1 MSTASSAQTQQ
12 EPTPVPAA
20 HTPDLERLKSVPEKI
35 IELTQAQMYAL
46 PLKTQA
52 ELQLAGLRKRFGE
65 LVELVPMLRKLAE
78 EQKISD
84 IERIEDIAPLL
95 VPHSA
100 YKSYALSVLEKG
112 QFDRL
117 TRWLDGLTA
126 HDLSSLDASK
136 CDSIDAWLD
145 LLDAKTPI
153 RVLHSSG
160 TSGKLSFLPRSVPE
174 FHIMVTGW
182 RRQFDHFRDEQ
193 PLLGMPVE
201 QAPTIY
207 LQYRH
212 GAMAMHRLVHFL
224 VADLYRG
231 DISKTLTLNPG
242 RFSADVAS
250 IGGRLRAAEAKGEL
264 GRIQLSPKLVAR
276 REEFLKEQE
285 DAPRRMD
292 QFLDELHGRFA
303 GQCVSIMG
311 HVPQLYEVASAGL
324 KRGMERVFRPDS
336 FVQAGGGLKGR
347 TLPADW
353 QETVR
358 RFFNV
363 PQLSEGYGMTEVVA
377 SLSRACPGNHF
388 HVPPWVIPFLLDP
401 KTGQPL
407 PRSGTHT
414 GRFGAYD
421 LNAQTYWGGFLTG
434 DEVTL
439 TWGDS
444 EPCQCGRIG
453 AYVHQGIR
461 RYTEKEGG
469 DDKITCAGAP
479 DAHDKAIDYIV
490 RMAG

>member
-1 MSTASSAQTQQ
+1 MSTSSSARGQQ
-12 EPTPVPAA
+12 NSPPGTVSAA
-20 HTPDLERLKSVPEKI
+20 PDRERLKWAPEKI
-35 IELTQAQMYAL
+35 IELTQAEMYAL
-46 PLKTQA
+46 PHEAQA

-65 LVELVPMLRKLAE
+65 LIERVPMLRKLAE
-78 EQKISD
+78 EQMISV
-84 IERIEDIAPLL
+84 IERIEDVAPLL

-117 TRWLDGLTA
+117 TRWLDGFTA
-126 HDLSSLDASK
+126 QDLSGLDASK
-136 CDSIDAWLD
+136 CESIDDWID

-182 RRQFDHFRDEQ
+182 RRQFDHFRDER
-193 PLLGMPVE
+193 PLLGVPVE

-212 GAMAMHRLVHFL
+212 GGMAMHRLLHFM
-224 VADLYRG
+224 VSDLYGG
-231 DISKTLTLNPG
+231 DAGRTLTLHPT

-250 IGGRLRAAEAKGEL
+250 MGGRLRAAEAKGEL
-264 GRIQLSPKLVAR
+264 GRIQLSPKLAAR
-276 REEFLKEQE
+276 REAFLKEQE

-292 QFLDELHGRFA
+292 QFLDELHDRFA

-311 HVPQLYEVASAGL
+311 HVPGLHEVASAGL
-324 KRGMERVFRPDS
+324 RRGMEGVFRPDS
-336 FVQAGGGLKGR
+336 FVMAGGGPKGK

-363 PQLSEGYGMTEVVA
+363 PKLSEGYGMTELVA
-377 SLSRACPGNHF
+377 SMSRACAGGNF
-388 HVPPWVIPFLLDP
+388 HIPPWAIPFLLDP
-401 KTGQPL
+401 KSGQPY
-407 PRSGTHT
+407 PRTGTHT

-444 EPCQCGRIG
+444 EPCQCGRLG
-453 AYVHQGIR
+453 AYVGPSIR

>member
-1 MSTASSAQTQQ
+1 MNASAPARAQQNPLSAAASSA
-12 EPTPVPAA
+12 
-20 HTPDLERLKSVPEKI
+20 PDFERLKSAPEKI

-46 PLKTQA
+46 PREAQA

-65 LVELVPMLRKLAE
+65 LIERIPMLRKLAE
-78 EQKISD
+78 EQRITD
-84 IERIEDIAPLL
+84 IGRIEDVAPLL

-126 HDLSSLDASK
+126 HDLSGLDASK
-136 CDSIDAWLD
+136 CDSIDDWID
-145 LLDAKTPI
+145 LLDATTPI

-160 TSGKLSFLPRSVPE
+160 TSGKLSFLPRSVAE

-182 RRQFDHFRDEQ
+182 RRQFDHFRDER
-193 PLLGMPVE
+193 PLLGVPVE

-212 GAMAMHRLVHFL
+212 GGMAMHRLLHFM
-224 VADLYRG
+224 VADLYGG
-231 DISKTLTLNPG
+231 DVGRTLTLHQG

-276 REEFLKEQE
+276 REAFIKEQK
-285 DAPRRMD
+285 DAPLRME

-311 HVPQLYEVASAGL
+311 HVPGLYEVASAGL
-324 KRGMERVFRPDS
+324 KRGMEGVFRPDS
-336 FVQAGGGLKGR
+336 FVQAGGGLKGK
-347 TLPADW
+347 TLPGDW

-363 PQLSEGYGMTEVVA
+363 PKLSAGYGMTEIVA
-377 SLSRACPGNHF
+377 SLGRACAGGNF

-401 KTGQPL
+401 KSGQPY

-439 TWGDS
+439 AWGDS
-444 EPCQCGRIG
+444 AACQCGRIG
-453 AYVHQGIR
+453 AYVRPSIR